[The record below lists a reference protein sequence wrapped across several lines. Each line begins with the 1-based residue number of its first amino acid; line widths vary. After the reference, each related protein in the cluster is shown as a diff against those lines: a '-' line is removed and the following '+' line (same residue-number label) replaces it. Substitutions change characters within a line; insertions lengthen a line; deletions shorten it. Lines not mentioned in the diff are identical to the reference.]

1 MFNAHWEE
9 RFLDADYVCSL
20 QTEWDFCTATR
31 WLRVFTADSLWP
43 RRDAWFCHLY
53 KIGRGFLLFFPS
65 LSGRLNTLGTP
76 LVQFLT
82 LFYAFSS
89 QAMLAEWN
97 CNIISSAQ
105 AAAYIMGSPL
115 LVFSG
120 SSIRVI
126 NWVWW
131 LILAEIQASTISYE
145 PRGTF
150 YSICVWHC
158 HSRKRAS

>member
-1 MFNAHWEE
+1 MILGCRLCLQPPNWVRFLYRNTLVEGFHSRQSLAEE
-9 RFLDADYVCSL
+9 R
-20 QTEWDFCTATR
+20 R
-31 WLRVFTADSLWP
+31 
-43 RRDAWFCHLY
+43 WFCHLY

-82 LFYAFSS
+82 LIYAFSS

-105 AAAYIMGSPL
+105 GAAYIMGGPL

-158 HSRKRAS
+158 HSRKRAF